1 MTTDN
6 LVDLS
11 KDPTSIHELAAYKT
25 LSESELNERITK
37 VREELGDSLL
47 ILGHHY
53 QQDDVIQH
61 ADLRGDS
68 YQLSQMAAES
78 KTCKTI
84 IFCGVHFM
92 AETADIL
99 ANRPEKLDERD
110 GQQVDVILPDMA
122 AGCSMADM
130 AAINQVENA
139 WADMSEIIDTE
150 KVIPVTYINSAASL
164 KAFCGKHGGIVCTSS
179 NARAV
184 IEWAFERGQRVFFFP
199 DQHLGRNTSLSMG
212 IDESEMPVWN
222 PYAVDLGGN
231 TEKEIEQSRVIL
243 WKGHCSVHQMFRP
256 EHVAAFRERDSE
268 IKILVHPECPRNVN
282 DLADVSGSTG
292 KIISTVKQSPAGT
305 KWAIGTELH
314 LVNRLKAEH
323 PEQEIHFLSPVVCMC
338 ATMYRIDLPHLAW
351 ILENLRDGAV
361 VNQIEVDEETSQ
373 WSLIALERMLSIS

>member
-6 LVDLS
+6 LASL
-11 KDPTSIHELAAYKT
+11 PTETNVIHELAPYKS
-25 LSESELNERITK
+25 LSPEELNERIEQL
-37 VREELGDSLL
+37 RRDLGDSLL

-68 YQLSQMAAES
+68 YQLSQMAADS

-99 ANRPEKLDERD
+99 ANRPEKLRERD
-110 GQQVDVILPDMA
+110 QQRVDVILPDMA

-130 AAINQVENA
+130 AGIKQVEDA

-179 NARAV
+179 NAKAV
-184 IEWAFERGQRVFFFP
+184 LEWAFEKGQRVFFFP
-199 DQHLGRNTSLSMG
+199 DQHLGRNTALTMG

-222 PYAVDLGGN
+222 PYAMDLGGN
-231 TEKEIEQSRVIL
+231 TEQDIENSRVIL
-243 WKGHCSVHQMFRP
+243 WKGHCSVHQMFKP
-256 EHVAAFRERDSE
+256 EHVEAFRSRDPE
-268 IKILVHPECPRNVN
+268 MKILVHPECPREVN
-282 DLADVSGSTG
+282 DIADVSGSTG
-292 KIISTVKQSPAGT
+292 KIISTVRESPAGT

-323 PEQEIHFLSPVVCMC
+323 PDQEIHFLSPVVCMC

-351 ILENLRDGAV
+351 TLENLRDGAI
-361 VNQIEVDEETSQ
+361 VNHIHVDEETSK